1 MDYKYTAVEVYQ
13 SQEEEKN
20 SYYYYEQKMRFYKT
34 YNEENLTFKTPI
46 SNFSIQTM
54 DVIYD
59 ELSPFYKY
67 QENNTQIGVFVSNN
81 LALSYDINSND
92 TIYLKIES
100 VVISYRVLA
109 IMNDAYGLID
119 IDSFDD
125 TGVILI
131 VNQSGPVEKINEK
144 ITFLEKPI
152 RQFGGKLYQIED
164 ELRLQLVWVIFMTIF
179 IITTQVIF
187 QLITYPVINENKM
200 EDYLSLR
207 RLGFRSK
214 TIKSIIALMILIEQ
228 LLVLGLSYLV
238 IYFIWLNE
246 SMLSSVLLVIFST
259 LISEAVLYTV
269 VKRRTFQ

>member
-179 IITTQVIF
+179 IITTQTIF

-207 RLGFRSK
+207 LLGFRSK